1 MNAERVLEHYEA
13 WAREHRPWEPA
24 LYRCEEDWR
33 DENMEQQHAE
43 LLVRF
48 DTLDPSSKPS
58 TVVMLPL
65 LAYPQEFEAIDQALG
80 AIEDDEH
87 RQRATITRAVTMLKA
102 EGYNVDGID
111 HLAIVDGLDRVARL
125 HDLHDLHED
134 LRLLIAEQIA
144 PFDPDLAAHH
154 EQRRRALIEKGP
166 SADIGGLRLQI
177 SSIADNLHHRMAMLN
192 DLLNA
197 WRSKG
202 IKFPHDDG
210 IRPSELLEWEANLP
224 EIEATMKQ
232 HLVALERYHSIKSM
246 WPERAEKAAHCAG
259 VLEET
264 EAFLDLVDA
273 LDQQWKQ
280 LEIEAIARVEVF
292 EHAGLVMDG
301 WHERIRRDPK
311 AALESLKHQENVLRH
326 RVDLIEQLNALDTSF
341 DGVEEVGKR
350 IDLLREMEADDEII
364 EDTVRLVAHHARR
377 GARHR
382 RMLEQDWRDLVA
394 QGKASD
400 STPTASFSLGEFEQ
414 EIAHIRRHGTS
425 VASSSTG
432 ASLIAGEVHDRLK
445 KRLEQELA
453 LLSSSGW
460 SVEGLRNIAQS
471 DTVLAS
477 RKLNG
482 ARPHIEEHS
491 VLIRRLACLPW
502 NRDIALAL
510 DVEASLRDPLKGAIL
525 SERIA
530 SYAQHLASRPIEDE
544 AFKLTTWSPRPARKT
559 LLPVPE
565 LEARRTMMPADALG
579 DAHEAILNAM
589 EGTSSQTE
597 TARIHTAGPAPAIV
611 RPNEQPHPS
620 VQPKVSPQKAAP
632 PFVQP
637 KAIQPSPQ
645 PQPVVTVAPVEVEHV
660 AEVHPPEPGTDDV
673 HVDIKHDMVAFL
685 RSIDCVA
692 MAEHLEQNGSSALP
706 EIRRALAQHVGL
718 EPRDSRIDRFLRLSL
733 RLMPKGDEDDGA
745 RMNLLRDLGMNTKRI
760 KRWMRTRL
768 EHRHSGSV
776 DDFLVDA
783 ANLGEALDR
792 IPGPGY
798 RVPLTADTKELPSPS
813 DLAGLQHEVSVL
825 IGLMNPTSAGG
836 ITA

>member
-1 MNAERVLEHYEA
+1 
-13 WAREHRPWEPA
+13 
-24 LYRCEEDWR
+24 
-33 DENMEQQHAE
+33 
-43 LLVRF
+43 
-48 DTLDPSSKPS
+48 
-58 TVVMLPL
+58 
-65 LAYPQEFEAIDQALG
+65 
-80 AIEDDEH
+80 
-87 RQRATITRAVTMLKA
+87 
-102 EGYNVDGID
+102 
-111 HLAIVDGLDRVARL
+111 
-125 HDLHDLHED
+125 
-134 LRLLIAEQIA
+134 
-144 PFDPDLAAHH
+144 
-154 EQRRRALIEKGP
+154 
-166 SADIGGLRLQI
+166 
-177 SSIADNLHHRMAMLN
+177 
-192 DLLNA
+192 
-197 WRSKG
+197 
-202 IKFPHDDG
+202 
-210 IRPSELLEWEANLP
+210 
-224 EIEATMKQ
+224 
-232 HLVALERYHSIKSM
+232 
-246 WPERAEKAAHCAG
+246 
-259 VLEET
+259 
-264 EAFLDLVDA
+264 
-273 LDQQWKQ
+273 
-280 LEIEAIARVEVF
+280 
-292 EHAGLVMDG
+292 MDG

-311 AALESLKHQENVLRH
+311 AALESLKHQESVLQH

-341 DGVEEVGKR
+341 GGAEEVGKR
-350 IDLLREMEADDEII
+350 MDLLREMDADDEII